1 MCENKGI
8 LRTTRSE
15 YGKEIRKDY
24 EAGKIELSRHE
35 FQEYEIREDGI
46 ANTIDSVPK
55 DNLHAVSFANGEVQK
70 EIDTAHYLCGDYATK
85 EGLHSHQQ
93 VTKVVC
99 PVLTPDREEKR
110 QNGRR
115 LKDDKEP
122 SFTLTAQDRHG
133 VAIEVKEATK
143 QGYAIAHEGDSINL
157 TMPDSK
163 TRRGRIG
170 GGGGSNVGHKLQSG
184 CDRDDSGDYP

>member
-8 LRTTRSE
+8 LRTT
-15 YGKEIRKDY
+15 
-24 EAGKIELSRHE
+24 
-35 FQEYEIREDGI
+35 
-46 ANTIDSVPK
+46 
-55 DNLHAVSFANGEVQK
+55 
-70 EIDTAHYLCGDYATK
+70 
-85 EGLHSHQQ
+85 EGFHSHQQ

-170 GGGGSNVGHKLQSG
+170 GGGVTDVGHKLQSRS
-184 CDRDDSGDYP
+184 DRDDSGDYP

>member
-1 MCENKGI
+1 M
-8 LRTTRSE
+8 RSE
-15 YGKEIRKDY
+15 FGKEIRKDY
-24 EAGKIELSRHE
+24 ENGNLDISRHKFLE
-35 FQEYEIREDGI
+35 HEIREDGFS
-46 ANTIDSVPK
+46 NTIDSVTK
-55 DNLHAVSFANGEVQK
+55 DNLLAVSFANGEVQK
-70 EIDTAHYLCGDYATK
+70 EIDTAHCLCGDYVTK
-85 EGLHSHQQ
+85 EGIHSHQQ

-157 TMPDSK
+157 TMPNSK

-170 GGGGSNVGHKLQSG
+170 EGGGADIGHKLQSG
-184 CDRDDSGDYP
+184 CDQDDSGKYP